1 MWGIRV
7 IVSAKFQK
15 RVLTELHEDHPGIS
29 HMKSLARSFV
39 WWPKLDNDIEA
50 LAKSCLPCLSVKPS
64 SPKSP
69 LNPWIWPFKPWSQIH
84 IDFAGPLNAK
94 SYLII

>member
-39 WWPKLDNDIEA
+39 VVA
-50 LAKSCLPCLSVKPS
+50 
-64 SPKSP
+64 
-69 LNPWIWPFKPWSQIH
+69 
-84 IDFAGPLNAK
+84 
-94 SYLII
+94 